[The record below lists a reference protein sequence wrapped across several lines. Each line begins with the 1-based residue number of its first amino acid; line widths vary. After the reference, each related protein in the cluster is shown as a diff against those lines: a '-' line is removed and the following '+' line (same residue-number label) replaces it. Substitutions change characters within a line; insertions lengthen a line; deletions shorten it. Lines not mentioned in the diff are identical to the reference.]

1 MHWGTEHAGTSEEQ
15 VSQMS
20 ELRAEPRQPRQAL
33 AGVRPRS
40 PAEALEP
47 TRAPQRPRGA
57 KIRRDRPRL
66 NRAVKWLSGLLTLM
80 LVGLLGAGGVG
91 AYLYHQMDAAGPLD
105 VTRSVAVPKGE
116 GRIEIAARLERE
128 GIIKD
133 RYAFVVGHIYQSWGN
148 KKNFELKAGEYEIK
162 RQASLRQVMETLVEG
177 RSVQFK
183 LTIPEGLTSQ
193 QIVERLKADP
203 NLTGEIASVPKEGAL
218 MPDTYRF
225 AKGMSRQEILDWM
238 MAEQKKLVAEAW
250 KTRQQGL
257 PYQTVEQALVMAS
270 IVEKETGRD
279 DERDRVAAVFVN
291 RLRKNMRLQSDPT
304 IIYGIVGGQGPLGRP
319 ITRSDI
325 DTRTPY
331 NTYQIDGLPPGPIC
345 NPGRNAI
352 KATLSPAKTNDL
364 YFVADG
370 TGGHTFSQ
378 NLKDHNTAVAT
389 WRKVEREARARQD
402 AANET
407 RAVSR
412 GMVGTEEV
420 PEQAPAAVEATPA
433 APAAAAA
440 AAAAA
445 AMVGKSTLKSVVKK
459 GKTAAPATQAKS
471 VPAPPPA
478 KK

>member
-1 MHWGTEHAGTSEEQ
+1 
-15 VSQMS
+15 MS
-20 ELRAEPRQPRQAL
+20 EPRADQRSPRQAL

-80 LVGLLGAGGVG
+80 LLALAGAGGVA
-91 AYLYHQMDAAGPLD
+91 AYLFHQLDAVGPLD
-105 VTRSVAVPKGE
+105 VTRAVAIPKGE
-116 GRIEIAARLERE
+116 GRIDIAARLERE
-128 GIIKD
+128 GIIND
-133 RYAFVVGHIYQSWGN
+133 RYSFVVGHIYQSWGN

-162 RQASLRQVMETLVEG
+162 RQSSLRQVMDTLVEG

-193 QIVERLKADP
+193 QIIERLKADP
-203 NLTGEIASVPKEGAL
+203 NLTGDIANVPKEGSL

-225 AKGMSRQEILDWM
+225 AKGMSRQEIIDWM
-238 MAEQKKLVAEAW
+238 TSEQKKLVAEAW

-257 PYQTVEQALVMAS
+257 PFQTVEQALVMAS

-304 IIYGIVGGQGPLGRP
+304 IIYGIVGGQGSLGRS

-325 DTRTPY
+325 DTKTAY
-331 NTYQIDGLPPGPIC
+331 NTYQIDGLPPTPIC

-352 KATLSPAKTNDL
+352 KAALNPAKTNDIF
-364 YFVADG
+364 FVADG
-370 TGGHTFSQ
+370 SGGHTFTQ
-378 NLKDHNTAVAT
+378 NLKDHNSAVAN
-389 WRKVEREARARQD
+389 WRKFEREAKARQE
-402 AANET
+402 AAGAT

-412 GMVGTEEV
+412 GLVGVEEPEV
-420 PEQAPAAVEATPA
+420 PATSEAPVAGT
-433 APAAAAA
+433 AAAAA

-445 AMVGKSTLKSVVKK
+445 AVAVKK
-459 GKTAAPATQAKS
+459 GKAGSAAPATQPTQPTQPAQATQAKS
-471 VPAPPPA
+471 IPVAPAT